1 VPAAEGEQWA
11 TDRPGEG
18 EPRRKRVRIEA
29 KGTREE
35 VTSAIGGGVG
45 EGAGLVLSDD
55 DIED

>member
-1 VPAAEGEQWA
+1 
-11 TDRPGEG
+11 
-18 EPRRKRVRIEA
+18 VRIEA